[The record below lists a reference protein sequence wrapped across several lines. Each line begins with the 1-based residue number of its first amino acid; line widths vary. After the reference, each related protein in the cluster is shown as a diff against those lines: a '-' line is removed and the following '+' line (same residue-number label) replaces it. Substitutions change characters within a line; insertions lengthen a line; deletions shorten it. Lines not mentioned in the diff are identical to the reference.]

1 MDATRKG
8 PTPPLALPTRPYM
21 EQALALWD
29 KLGLPTLKPQT
40 PWHGYSMGLWSD
52 AWEEAAQRAI
62 HGTWQ
67 ENGVV
72 SAGGRRAMSVQDHPC
87 RRRTRRRRDDFPSS
101 PLSKDRNAPIMKP
114 SAFQY
119 HRPDSVAKALQLLA
133 THENARILAG
143 GQSLMPMLNMRLAA
157 FDHLVDI
164 NRIPEL
170 SQIAIEADLVRIGA
184 MVRQVTLLDHPD
196 LARRIPILREALTH
210 VGHLPTCTRGTIGG
224 SLAHLDP
231 SAELPGIAALHDAT
245 VVVRSASR
253 ERRIELANFV
263 VDYLTP
269 DIAPDEMLVSVEL
282 PLWPPA
288 HGWSFIEF
296 AHRHGDFA
304 LVGVGV
310 LLLADPHGEK
320 IERAAIVITGVDK
333 GRFDTEAESQLAGA
347 PISEASWNA
356 AADCTRL
363 LEPPSDQLATRDYRK
378 RLARTLT
385 QRALQ
390 GAATRARAELR
401 TSPT

>member
-1 MDATRKG
+1 
-8 PTPPLALPTRPYM
+8 
-21 EQALALWD
+21 
-29 KLGLPTLKPQT
+29 
-40 PWHGYSMGLWSD
+40 
-52 AWEEAAQRAI
+52 
-62 HGTWQ
+62 
-67 ENGVV
+67 
-72 SAGGRRAMSVQDHPC
+72 
-87 RRRTRRRRDDFPSS
+87 
-101 PLSKDRNAPIMKP
+101 MKP
-114 SAFQY
+114 SPFQY
-119 HRPDSVAKALQLLA
+119 HRPETVAQALQLLA

-164 NRIPEL
+164 NRIPVL

-184 MVRQVTLLDHPD
+184 TVRQVTLLDHPD
-196 LARRIPILREALTH
+196 LARRIPILREALTY
-210 VGHLPTCTRGTIGG
+210 VGHLPTRTRGTMGG

-245 VVVRSASR
+245 VVVRSAAR
-253 ERRIELANFV
+253 ERRIEMTKFA

-282 PLWPPA
+282 PLWPQA
-288 HGWSFIEF
+288 HGWSFTEF

-310 LLLADPHGEK
+310 LLLADPHREK
-320 IERAAIVITGVDK
+320 IARAAIVITGVDN
-333 GRFDTEAESQLAGA
+333 GPVRLTEAESLLAGA

-356 AADCTRL
+356 AADCTRF
-363 LEPPSDQLATRDYRK
+363 LEPMSDHMATADYRK

-390 GAATRARAELR
+390 GAATRALAVLGA
-401 TSPT
+401 SPT